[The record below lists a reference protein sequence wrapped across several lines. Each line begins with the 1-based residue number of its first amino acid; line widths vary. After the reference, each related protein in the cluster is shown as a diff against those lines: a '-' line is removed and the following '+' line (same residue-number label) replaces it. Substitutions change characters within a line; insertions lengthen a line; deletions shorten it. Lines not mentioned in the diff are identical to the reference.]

1 MHLSQLIEELKAL
14 RARGYGNLPVVK
26 SQNTTGDVIAPI
38 EFDPTLYKV
47 KDVGKFRI
55 EPDFTLNENGDVL
68 PFEPN
73 CILI

>member
-1 MHLSQLIEELKAL
+1 MNLTQLIEELKAL
-14 RARGYGNLPVVK
+14 RARGYGDLPIVK
-26 SQNTTGDVIAPI
+26 SQNTTGDIIAPI
-38 EFDPTLYKV
+38 EFDPTLYRTKNSGN
-47 KDVGKFRI
+47 KI